1 MAKNTYR
8 KSSFKSLNELDS
20 YKVQLK
26 DQRKAL
32 KQEIVKDLLN
42 PVTIALTVSKNIIG
56 KFKGK
61 KHKKQTIVL
70 DNTLL
75 PQKKGFKNNLSKIL
89 TTVLEIKTLSTPT
102 LLKLFFRNIKKTSWF
117 KWQLIF
123 IVYTVLKGIWVR
135 RKKSKQAA

>member
-8 KSSFKSLNELDS
+8 KSNFKSLNELDS

>member
-8 KSSFKSLNELDS
+8 KSNFKSLNELDS

-42 PVTIALTVSKNIIG
+42 PVTIALTVSKNVIG